1 MSDKFSIIE
10 DIRSNSK
17 LLSLPQTL
25 SKILNEIGKEDFSP
39 DRLAS
44 IVLKDPSLTG
54 RILKLANSPFYAR
67 FNKITTVNQAVS
79 MLGVTT
85 VKCMAL
91 STSVFHPDKIA
102 SESGVDPKSFFTY
115 VLSVASAAEKVAA
128 AVEYRAPE
136 EAMVAGLLNEIGILF
151 FLHHYAD
158 QYRLIMEKRVPA
170 RTLMDAER
178 KMFGIDHAEVGR
190 HIAEAWRLPD
200 YMLEAIS
207 RHHEPPRPKDSK
219 SLANIVRLAVLLT
232 NDKFSG
238 YEPCLETRLA
248 QINEASRALGLDKEE
263 VDKIS
268 SQLLSATI
276 DMAEYLGLDI
286 GNIEE
291 MLISANQEIWKSYLI
306 IENLFKERQE
316 LSRSLLE
323 EERAKGAIESKNVA
337 MATLSHYM
345 NNAAMAIYGRSQLL
359 HMMLSKGQ
367 TDKLMERLEGNLKV
381 IDQSVRRIVA
391 VMEEMKEISPIDEV
405 AFHNMSEAMNIDDRI
420 TFRLENMTDDF
431 ETIPVE

>member
-1 MSDKFSIIE
+1 MTDKFSIVE
-10 DIRSNSK
+10 EIRGNSQ

-25 SKILNEIGKEDFSP
+25 SEILREVGKDDFSP
-39 DRLAS
+39 DRLAA

-91 STSVFHPDKIA
+91 STSVFHPEMIA
-102 SESGVDPKSFFTY
+102 SKSGVDTKAFFTY

-136 EAMVAGLLNEIGILF
+136 EALIAGLLNEIGILF
-151 FLHHYAD
+151 FLHHHPD
-158 QYRLIMEKRVPA
+158 RYRLIMQKQVPA
-170 RTLMDAER
+170 RSLEEAEI
-178 KMFGIDHAEVGR
+178 KVFGISHAEVGR
-190 HIAEAWRLPD
+190 HIAEAWRLPGN
-200 YMLEAIS
+200 MLEAIGT
-207 RHHEPPRPKDSK
+207 HHERPNARDGN
-219 SLANIVRLAVLLT
+219 SLANIVRMAVLLT
-232 NDKFSG
+232 NDRFSG
-238 YEPCLETRLA
+238 FEPCLETRLSLIS
-248 QINEASRALGLDKEE
+248 QASKALGLSKDEADQ
-263 VDKIS
+263 VS
-268 SQLLSATI
+268 SQVLAGTI
-276 DMAEYLGLDI
+276 EMAEYLGLDI

-291 MLISANQEIWKSYLI
+291 MLVSANQEIWKSYLI

-359 HMMLSKGQ
+359 RMMLEKGE
-367 TDKLMERLEGNLKV
+367 TERLVERLSGNLKV

-391 VMEEMKEISPIDEV
+391 VMEEMKQISPIDEV

-420 TFRLENMTDDF
+420 SLRLESMTDDF
-431 ETIPVE
+431 ETMPIE

>member
-10 DIRSNSK
+10 EIRSNSK

-25 SKILNEIGKEDFSP
+25 SEILDEVGKDNFSP

-44 IVLKDPSLTG
+44 IILKDPSLTG

-79 MLGVTT
+79 LLGVTT

-102 SESGVDPKSFFTY
+102 SEAGVDPKSFFTY
-115 VLSVASAAEKVAA
+115 VLSIASASEKVAT

-151 FLHHYAD
+151 FLHHHPD
-158 QYRLIMEKRVPA
+158 RYRLIMEKQVPA
-170 RTLMDAER
+170 KSLDEAEQ
-178 KMFGIDHAEVGR
+178 KMFGIDHAEVGKYV
-190 HIAEAWRLPD
+190 AEAWGLPP
-200 YMLEAIS
+200 YMLDAIGA
-207 RHHEPPRPKDSK
+207 HHGRPIREEGA
-219 SLANIVRLAVLLT
+219 SLGNIVRLAVLLT

-238 YEPCLETRLA
+238 FEPCLETRLSL
-248 QINEASRALGLDKEE
+248 INEASLTLSLDKDE
-263 VDKIS
+263 VDQIS
-268 SQLLSATI
+268 SQLLSSTI

-286 GNIEE
+286 GNIEQ
-291 MLISANQEIWKSYLI
+291 MLVSANEEIWKSYLI

-316 LSRSLLE
+316 LSRNLLE

-359 HMMLSKGQ
+359 RMMLDKGQ
-367 TDKLMERLEGNLKV
+367 TERLMERLDGNLKV

-420 TFRLENMTDDF
+420 AFRLENMSDDF
-431 ETIPVE
+431 EEIPVE

>member
-1 MSDKFSIIE
+1 MTDKFSIVE
-10 DIRSNSK
+10 EIRGNSQ

-25 SKILNEIGKEDFSP
+25 SEILREVGKDDFSP
-39 DRLAS
+39 DRLAA

-91 STSVFHPDKIA
+91 STSVFHPEMIA
-102 SESGVDPKSFFTY
+102 SKSGVDTKAFFTY

-136 EAMVAGLLNEIGILF
+136 EALIAGLLNEIGTLF
-151 FLHHYAD
+151 FLHHHPD
-158 QYRLIMEKRVPA
+158 RYRLIMQKQVPA
-170 RTLMDAER
+170 RSLEEAEI
-178 KMFGIDHAEVGR
+178 KVFGVSHTEVGR
-190 HIAEAWRLPD
+190 HIAEAWRLPGH
-200 YMLEAIS
+200 MLEAIGT
-207 RHHEPPRPKDSK
+207 HHERPNAREGN
-219 SLANIVRLAVLLT
+219 SLANIVRMAVLLT
-232 NDKFSG
+232 NDRFSG
-238 YEPCLETRLA
+238 FEPCLETRLSLIS
-248 QINEASRALGLDKEE
+248 QASKALGLSKDEADQ
-263 VDKIS
+263 VS
-268 SQLLSATI
+268 SQVLAGTI
-276 DMAEYLGLDI
+276 EMAEYLGLDI

-291 MLISANQEIWKSYLI
+291 MLVSANQEIWKSYLI

-359 HMMLSKGQ
+359 RMMLEKGE
-367 TDKLMERLEGNLKV
+367 TERLVERLSGNLKV

-391 VMEEMKEISPIDEV
+391 VMEEMKQISPIDEV

-420 TFRLENMTDDF
+420 SLRLESMTDDF
-431 ETIPVE
+431 ETMPIE